1 MFCPNC
7 GEPVQEHQKFCNH
20 CGAKLKTQ
28 PETPATPAAN
38 TSAFANTE
46 SFATV
51 QAPDAAQQAP
61 TPTYND
67 NTAVNTAAPNPAF
80 EQAYQEVHP
89 QGGYATPPAQPNANS
104 YTGTVNTAQP
114 TSFNNTQPNASCSE
128 SWTADPWATNAIPLD
143 QTQKT
148 PLPGSG
154 YANPNAS
161 QAGPGPSASYQ
172 QAQYQQSSYQTP
184 PAGTYQQP
192 QQAYNP
198 AQAQAAASAQ
208 AKKPTVNV
216 EQEAAEV
223 RARIGQYPSVGKYL
237 MQENF
242 FDAHDPNR
250 STGFFSR
257 MPSAVQILGVVLLTF
272 ALIIFANVGSAL
284 MIGDSVTTASADTS
298 TSAGSLFAA
307 SDSSSGSGSKGTLS
321 SSGSSSKSSSSS
333 SSKTSW
339 DSSSSKSSSNT
350 KSTSESIYGSNDCS
364 AGANYAASQSNARG
378 KCITSD
384 SSASASAASSG
395 GSAYVLK
402 ASDMGFFSALEAA
415 RAYSSDSHLAII
427 NSQAELDQLVKM
439 ANQER
444 ANGSEVIRYYVGARR
459 DINGSTYYLTDNYGN
474 VTSTPLNS
482 VVSTS
487 SWMKDEPSLTDK
499 NTGDLETVVALTYI
513 ANENTWQLNDVN
525 TDIVG
530 NYPEYQG
537 EVGYIIEVES

>member
-20 CGAKLKTQ
+20 CGAKLKVQ
-28 PETPATPAAN
+28 PEAPAAPAAD

-51 QAPDAAQQAP
+51 QAPDTAQQAP
-61 TPTYND
+61 TPTYTD
-67 NTAVNTAAPNPAF
+67 NTAVNTSSPNPAF

-89 QGGYATPPAQPNANS
+89 QSGYATTPAQPS
-104 YTGTVNTAQP
+104 TDPYTGTFNTAQP
-114 TSFNNTQPNASCSE
+114 TSFNSTQPNASHND

-148 PLPGSG
+148 PLPGNG
-154 YANPNAS
+154 YANPSAS
-161 QAGPGPSASYQ
+161 QAGPDPSATYQQPQFQQAQYQ
-172 QAQYQQSSYQTP
+172 QAQYQTP
-184 PAGTYQQP
+184 PTGTYQQP
-192 QQAYNP
+192 QQAYNS
-198 AQAQAAASAQ
+198 AQAQ

-216 EQEAAEV
+216 EREAAEV

-250 STGFFSR
+250 GTGFFSR

-284 MIGDSVTTASADTS
+284 MIGDSVTSASTDTS
-298 TSAGSLFAA
+298 TSTGSLFAA
-307 SDSSSGSGSKGTLS
+307 SDSSSGSGSQGTLS

-339 DSSSSKSSSNT
+339 DSSGSTSSSNT
-350 KSTSESIYGSNDCS
+350 KSTSESIYGSDDCS
-364 AGANYAASQSNARG
+364 AGASYAASQSTAPG

-384 SSASASAASSG
+384 SGTSASTGSSG

-415 RAYSSDSHLAII
+415 RAYSSGSHLAII

-459 DINGSTYYLTDNYGN
+459 DINGSSYYLTDNYGN

-482 VVSTS
+482 VVSSS

-513 ANENTWQLNDVN
+513 ANKNTWQLNDVN